1 MMVRVVP
8 PVLVRVVCWD
18 GLVPFTTAENF
29 MLAGT
34 SFTWPAVI
42 VMVAPIDFV
51 VSSTETAVS
60 ATVGFVGTLAGAV

>member
-1 MMVRVVP
+1 MIVRVVP

-18 GLVPFTTAENF
+18 GLDPFTTAPNF

-42 VMVAPIDFV
+42 VMVAPSDFV
-51 VSSTETAVS
+51 VSSTATAVS
-60 ATVGFVGTLAGAV
+60 ATVGFAGKLAGAV

>member
-1 MMVRVVP
+1 
-8 PVLVRVVCWD
+8 
-18 GLVPFTTAENF
+18 